1 MMAKL
6 SDVFGNLKVLLLVV
20 FIWIAVC
27 IAAYFTQTAM
37 QFYIVAA
44 IVGLIM
50 GGIQSLSRSTYS
62 KLMPPTH
69 DTASFFSFY
78 DVTEKMAIVIGM
90 FTFAYIDS
98 ILNMR
103 VAILALI
110 IFFLIGAL
118 ILYLAIRKSE
128 AITNAP
134 QNV

>member
-1 MMAKL
+1 
-6 SDVFGNLKVLLLVV
+6 VLLLVV

-110 IFFLIGAL
+110 IFFLVGAL
-118 ILYLAIRKSE
+118 ILYLAIRKNQVATS
-128 AITNAP
+128 TT
-134 QNV
+134 

>member
-1 MMAKL
+1 MARL

-118 ILYLAIRKSE
+118 ILYLAIRKAQE
-128 AITNAP
+128 GKNAP